1 MSSRS
6 QPVQATFGAVG
17 KEPDVTAEERMN
29 QFGTDSAPSADS
41 VSHEMAAIPTTRGT
55 YDWELTEG
63 SQ

>member
-6 QPVQATFGAVG
+6 QSVQASLGALG
-17 KEPDVTAEERMN
+17 QEPDVTAEERMN
-29 QFGTDSAPSADS
+29 QFGTDSQPPADS
-41 VSHEMAAIPTTRGT
+41 VSYEMAAIPTTRGT